1 MSEFYGSDEDSVEVK
16 QDTSNA
22 RDNLTKS
29 ELLVMLKKAYLRGM
43 WEHADQ
49 KIKSRVDM
57 NGPFRMLDIPDSIVE
72 DLIEK

>member
-1 MSEFYGSDEDSVEVK
+1 MK
-16 QDTSNA
+16 H
-22 RDNLTKS
+22 LTKS

-57 NGPFRMLDIPDSIVE
+57 NGPFRMLDISDSVVE
-72 DLIEK
+72 DLIEE